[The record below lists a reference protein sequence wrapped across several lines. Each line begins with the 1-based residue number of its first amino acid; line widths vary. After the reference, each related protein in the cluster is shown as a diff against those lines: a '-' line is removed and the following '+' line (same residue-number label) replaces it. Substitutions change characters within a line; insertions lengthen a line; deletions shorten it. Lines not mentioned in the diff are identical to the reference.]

1 MAEREQR
8 WAIWLDTLARRTDPA
23 AVEAY
28 QRGVE
33 DTLARLTSDEVQQAA
48 ARVLHFVDSDPPEYP
63 CQVCPP
69 RARVVLAAAAAAL
82 SARERRRSVFTAEDE
97 RRLALD
103 FADGQ
108 PLATLTESQ
117 AEHLLDFVEQDMV
130 QTDGTREL
138 ADGLRRALAE
148 MREETER

>member
-48 ARVLHFVDSDPPEYP
+48 ARALHRLFVDNDPPEYP

-69 RARVVLAAAAAAL
+69 RARVVLAAVAAAL
-82 SARERRRSVFTAEDE
+82 SARE
-97 RRLALD
+97 
-103 FADGQ
+103 
-108 PLATLTESQ
+108 
-117 AEHLLDFVEQDMV
+117 
-130 QTDGTREL
+130 
-138 ADGLRRALAE
+138 
-148 MREETER
+148 ETER